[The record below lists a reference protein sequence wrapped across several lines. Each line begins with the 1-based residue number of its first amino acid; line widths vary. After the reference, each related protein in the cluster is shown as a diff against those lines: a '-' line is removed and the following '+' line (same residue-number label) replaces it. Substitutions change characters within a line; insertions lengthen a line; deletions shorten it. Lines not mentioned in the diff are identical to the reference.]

1 MRVKNP
7 HFLERGSTIMFVTN
21 LTKNIVGIDGIINL
35 APEEKDRYIDE
46 NYKDLQAR
54 CESLKNHGYISID
67 IGAGLEKNG
76 LPMTELRA
84 ENAAIEPPKVEEPV
98 ATETEDSANSEES
111 TEEETSEDGTKTPKR
126 RSRKTAA
133 AE

>member
-76 LPMTELRA
+76 LPMTELKA

-98 ATETEDSANSEES
+98 ATETDGSVDSEDS
-111 TEEETSEDGTKTPKR
+111 TEEETSEDGTKAPKKR
-126 RSRKTAA
+126 TRKATTA
-133 AE
+133 E

>member
-21 LTKNIVGIDGIINL
+21 LKDYMVGIDGIINL
-35 APEEKDRYIDE
+35 AFKEIDRYVDE
-46 NYKDLQAR
+46 NYKDLAAR
-54 CESLKNHGYISID
+54 CESLKQNGYISID

-76 LPMTELRA
+76 LPMTELKA

-98 ATETEDSANSEES
+98 ATETDDSVDSEES